1 MFAIIASSF
10 FLFIL
15 FIYLFVPVFYL
26 GNVLKYTEQNRMTV
40 QNLALVLGPN
50 LIWMENDPL
59 GYDIQDE
66 KLQ

>member
-10 FLFIL
+10 YLF
-15 FIYLFVPVFYL
+15 YLFVPVFYL

>member
-1 MFAIIASSF
+1 M
-10 FLFIL
+10 
-15 FIYLFVPVFYL
+15 PVFYL